1 VTTERRI
8 RTLLLGWLL
17 VPLALVLGASAV
29 ASYTTA
35 LRIATE
41 AYDRALLDPA
51 LAIAQRLSAADGSV
65 ELDLSP
71 AALEALRVD
80 SVDRV
85 YFAVTSRGRLVAGQA
100 DLPAPHEEPAEGA
113 PVFYDGTV
121 RGEPV
126 RLAAMAAPFTDGAA
140 LIVVA
145 ETLVKRERLVR
156 QLLAS
161 SALPELAFF
170 AVALAVVWYGVGRG
184 LAPLEDLRAE
194 LAGRAPRDLGPV
206 AEDRAPVEVRP
217 LVQAL
222 NDLLRRLGESIDA
235 QQRFV
240 ADAAHQLRTPLAALQ
255 AQVDAARREPMPP
268 ELAATV
274 DSLHAAAR
282 RAAHLS
288 QQLLT
293 LAAVEPSAERPFAPE
308 PTDLAAVTQ
317 ARVADWVARAD
328 TKAIDLGFD
337 LETAPV
343 AGEPGLLGEL
353 AANLVENALHYTPR
367 GGEVTLRTGR
377 RNGCAFL
384 EVEDSG
390 PGIPAAERERVFER
404 FHRVKGTSGEGTGL
418 GLAIV
423 REIAHRH
430 GATVELGAPA
440 SRAGT
445 VIAVSF
451 PTRPDRG

>member
-1 VTTERRI
+1 MKAERRI

-17 VPLALVLGASAV
+17 VPLALVLAASAV

-51 LAIAQRLSAADGSV
+51 LAIAQRLSAADGAI

-85 YFAVTSRGRLVAGQA
+85 YFAISAGDRVIAGQPEVPPPPE
-100 DLPAPHEEPAEGA
+100 DLVEGT
-113 PVFYDGTV
+113 PLFYDGSI

-126 RLAAMAAPFTDGAA
+126 RLAAMAVPFAGGAA
-140 LIVVA
+140 RIVVA
-145 ETLVKRERLVR
+145 ETLVKRERMVR

-161 SALPELAFF
+161 SALPEVAFF
-170 AVALAVVWYGVGRG
+170 VVALGVVWYGVGRG
-184 LAPLEDLRAE
+184 LAPLESLRAE
-194 LAGRAPRDLGPV
+194 LARRAPRDLRPV
-206 AEDRAPVEVRP
+206 AEDTAPLEVRP

-255 AQVDAARREPMPP
+255 AQVDAARREAMPP
-268 ELAATV
+268 ELVATV
-274 DSLHAAAR
+274 EHLHAATR

-288 QQLLT
+288 RQLLT
-293 LAAVEPSAERPFAPE
+293 LAAVEPSTGRPFAPE
-308 PTDLAAVTQ
+308 PTDLAEVTQ

-328 TKAIDLGFD
+328 TKAIDLGFE
-337 LETAPV
+337 LEPAPV
-343 AGEPGLLGEL
+343 AGEPGLLVEL
-353 AANLVENALHYTPR
+353 ATNLIDNALHYTPR
-367 GGEVTLRTGR
+367 GGEVTVRTGR
-377 RNGCAFL
+377 RNGRAFV

-390 PGIPAAERERVFER
+390 PGIPAADRERVLER
-404 FHRVKGTSGEGTGL
+404 FHRVKGTPGEGSGL

-423 REIAHRH
+423 REIAYRH
-430 GATVELGAPA
+430 GGAVDIGGRA
-440 SRAGT
+440 SGSGT
-445 VIAVSF
+445 VVAVSF
-451 PTRPDRG
+451 PARDQG